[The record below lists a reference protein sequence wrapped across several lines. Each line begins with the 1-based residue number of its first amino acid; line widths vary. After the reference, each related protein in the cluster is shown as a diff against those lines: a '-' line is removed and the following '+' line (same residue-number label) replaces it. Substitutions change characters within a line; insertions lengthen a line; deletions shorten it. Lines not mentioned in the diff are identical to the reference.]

1 MVYYNLK
8 NWVYINLINPFKT
21 MKKIKGVFKPL
32 KCYFKIGKI
41 PTRWCSNPSYITI
54 VSKDVEWKDKWDS
67 PRYENYPFIWI
78 HIFNINL
85 LWYWELPLHLNKD
98 IDQYW
103 EQALWYLYYYTTL
116 SYGRLDKPDIRRA
129 KESWPWVEY
138 KTNISTWKDQF
149 LIK

>member
-1 MVYYNLK
+1 
-8 NWVYINLINPFKT
+8 

-41 PTRWCSNPSYITI
+41 PTGWYSNPSYITI
-54 VSKDVEWKDKWDS
+54 VSQDVEWKDKWDS
-67 PRYENYPFIWI
+67 PRYEGYPFIWI

-85 LWYWELPLHLNKD
+85 LWYWELPIHLNRD

-103 EQALWYLYYYTTL
+103 EQVLWYLYYYTTL

-138 KTNISTWKDQF
+138 ETNISTWKDKF